1 MHVDCKASADE
12 IKSYLVDR
20 LTLVQSNLDSALTS
34 TNSFEVVLSNLG
46 GYYVLHIG
54 YTFK

>member
-1 MHVDCKASADE
+1 VHVDCKAGADE

-20 LTLVQSNLDSALTS
+20 LTLVQSDLDSTLTS
-34 TNSFEVVLSNLG
+34 TNSFEVVLSDLG
-46 GYYVLHIG
+46 GYYVFHIG

>member
-34 TNSFEVVLSNLG
+34 TNSFEVILSNLG

>member
-1 MHVDCKASADE
+1 MHVDCKAGADE

-20 LTLVQSNLDSALTS
+20 LTLIQSDLDSTLTS
-34 TNSFEVVLSNLG
+34 TNSFEVVLSDLG
-46 GYYVLHIG
+46 GYYVFHIG